1 MEVKILANGKELL
14 VSGENFEKLMQNSVS
29 GRIRN
34 GKLKI
39 LGIKNTPISSNSEK
53 QPERLSRQLKNTKKL
68 PQNYLKI
75 LI

>member
-1 MEVKILANGKELL
+1 
-14 VSGENFEKLMQNSVS
+14 MQNGCS

-39 LGIKNTPISSNSEK
+39 MGIKNTPISSNSEVQILK
-53 QPERLSRQLKNTKKL
+53 NNLKGCQVLKNTNKL
-68 PQNYLKI
+68 PQNYFKI